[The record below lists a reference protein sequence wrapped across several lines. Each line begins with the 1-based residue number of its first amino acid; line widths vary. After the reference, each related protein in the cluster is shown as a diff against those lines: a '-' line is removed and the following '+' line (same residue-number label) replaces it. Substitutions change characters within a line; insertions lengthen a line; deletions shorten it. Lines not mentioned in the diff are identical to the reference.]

1 MNGNFTA
8 RKRSLWQGNVFT
20 PVCQSFCSQG
30 EEHPPRSTPPRQT
43 PPPGQK
49 PQGRPPLPDTPL
61 GRHHPRPPRQTPPS
75 PDTLPPPPQ
84 TATEA
89 GGTHPTGIHY
99 CLMTVLLLNFHSAVQ
114 TRTQMQTEPEVFR
127 KYRQMC

>member
-1 MNGNFTA
+1 MNGNLTA
-8 RKRSLWQGNVFT
+8 RKRSLGQGNVFT

-30 EEHPPRSTPPRQT
+30 EEHSLGVHPLGRHPPRQT

-49 PQGRPPLPDTPL
+49 PQGRHHLPLGRNPKADTPL
-61 GRHHPRPPRQTPPS
+61 ARHPPS
-75 PDTLPPPPQ
+75 PE

-89 GGTHPTGIHY
+89 GGMHPTGIHS
-99 CLMTVLLLNFHSAVQ
+99 CLMTVLLRNFHSAVQ